1 LKNEFIIALNQV
13 CSERSLPQ
21 EVVLEAIEVALVS
34 AYKRKFGSQTNIVAR
49 IDLNTGQSSI
59 YKEKLTVEEV
69 EDERYQITLA
79 EALQHDSEVKL
90 GETVLIDSTP
100 KAFGR
105 IAAQTAKQVILQ
117 RIREAERDALF
128 NSYADREG
136 ELIHGTVQSVS
147 PQGVILN
154 LGRTEASLPHNQ
166 QIPGERYR
174 VNQRL
179 RAYVLEVR
187 KSNRGPQIIVSRSH
201 RNMLRRLLELEV
213 PEVFNGTVE
222 IKAIAREAGSRS
234 KVAVAATQ
242 EGVDPVGSCV
252 GMRGIRIQNI
262 VNELNG
268 EKVDVVAWDPDT
280 ATFIANA
287 LSPARV
293 SNVLLDAES
302 GTSKT
307 ATVIVPD
314 DQLSL
319 SIGKEGQ
326 NARLAAKLTSWRID
340 IKSVSEAA
348 EEVMRREKER
358 KRRAAAVSQDLL
370 AMAEAILLGQDVDE
384 LTHLPALED
393 LGLSTRI
400 TNALKANEV
409 VDTGQLLDLLA
420 SGEDA
425 LLALAGI
432 GSKSIEEIKDGLET
446 ASLWPQPQDEA
457 VAEPPIEKEPQET
470 PVPQAAVETAVV
482 KEEKIQEPVAGQ
494 PSEAIEQAEALLADT
509 LFLGETVEVKDKAEV
524 EVEVEAK
531 VEVEVEAEVTVEA
544 ETELEDKVIPEEAPE
559 TIEEVEK
566 VAVTTVESPVDIS
579 LVETEEEELTEMDQ
593 RVKKKKRKKKQ
604 LVYDENLGQVVA
616 RRKRKPG
623 RRREEW
629 EDYG

>member
-1 LKNEFIIALNQV
+1 MKNEFIIALNQV
-13 CSERSLPQ
+13 CSERNLPQ

-34 AYKRKFGSQTNIVAR
+34 AYKRKFGSQTNIVAC

-213 PEVFNGTVE
+213 PEVFSGTVE

-358 KRRAAAVSQDLL
+358 ERRTAAVSQDLL
-370 AMAEAILLGQDVDE
+370 AMAEAILLGKDVDE

-400 TNALKANEV
+400 TNALKTNEIV
-409 VDTGQLLDLLA
+409 NIGQLLDLLA

-432 GSKSIEEIKDGLET
+432 GSKSVKEIKDSLET
-446 ASLWPQPQDEA
+446 ANLWPQPKDEA
-457 VAEPPIEKEPQET
+457 VAEPPTEKEPKET
-470 PVPQAAVETAVV
+470 PVPEVAVETVVV

-494 PSEAIEQAEALLADT
+494 PSEAIEQAEALLADA
-509 LFLGETVEVKDKAEV
+509 LLLGETVEIKDKA

-531 VEVEVEAEVTVEA
+531 VEVEVEAEVKVEA
-544 ETELEDKVIPEEAPE
+544 ETEPEDKVIPEEVPE
-559 TIEEVEK
+559 TVEEVEK
-566 VAVTTVESPVDIS
+566 VAVTTVESPIDVP

>member
-1 LKNEFIIALNQV
+1 MKNEFIIALNQV
-13 CSERSLPQ
+13 CSERNLPQ

-49 IDLNTGQSSI
+49 IDLNTGHSSI
-59 YKEKLTVEEV
+59 YKEKLAVEEV
-69 EDERYQITLA
+69 EDERYQITLV
-79 EALQHDSEVKL
+79 EARQHDSEVRL

-100 KAFGR
+100 EAFGR

-302 GTSKT
+302 GTNKT

-370 AMAEAILLGQDVDE
+370 VMAEAILLGKDVDE
-384 LTHLPALED
+384 LTHLPTLED
-393 LGLSTRI
+393 LSLSTRTI
-400 TNALKANEV
+400 NALEANKV
-409 VDTGQLLDLLA
+409 IDTEQLLDLLA

-425 LLALAGI
+425 LLVLAGI
-432 GSKSIEEIKDGLET
+432 GPKSVQEIKAGLET
-446 ASLWPQPQDEA
+446 VNLWPQPRDEA
-457 VAEPPIEKEPQET
+457 PAEPPTEEEPKET
-470 PVPQAAVETAVV
+470 PVLQAAVETVV
-482 KEEKIQEPVAGQ
+482 VREEKIQEPVAEQ

-509 LFLGETVEVKDKAEV
+509 LLEETAEIQDKAEV
-524 EVEVEAK
+524 EAEIEAK
-531 VEVEVEAEVTVEA
+531 VQVEA
-544 ETELEDKVIPEEAPE
+544 ETEPEDKVIPEETPE
-559 TIEEVEK
+559 AIEEVEE
-566 VAVTTVESPVDIS
+566 VAVTTVESPIDIS
-579 LVETEEEELTEMDQ
+579 FEEEEEEEELAEMGQ
-593 RVKKKKRKKKQ
+593 RAKKKKKKKKQ
-604 LVYDENLGQVVA
+604 LVYDEDLGQVVA

-623 RRREEW
+623 RRREKW
-629 EDYG
+629 EDYD